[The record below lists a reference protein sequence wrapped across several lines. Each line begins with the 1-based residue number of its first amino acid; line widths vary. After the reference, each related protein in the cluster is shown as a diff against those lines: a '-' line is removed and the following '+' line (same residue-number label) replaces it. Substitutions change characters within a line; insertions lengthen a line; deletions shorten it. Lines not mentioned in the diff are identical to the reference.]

1 MVNPNQ
7 INVTHLS
14 NWERHNS
21 MPLSAGLV
29 SIGDPKLEQ
38 WAGWD
43 FADYTLGYERPHYPV
58 PAPYYNCYDSELG
71 IFLTVR
77 NRDGNDVV
85 VIDGWPN
92 QGARQVVSI
101 TVD

>member
-1 MVNPNQ
+1 MLIKLTPCDMPEKD
-7 INVTHLS
+7 IVTAYT
-14 NWERHNS
+14 
-21 MPLSAGLV
+21 MAATV
-29 SIGDPKLEQ
+29 QDTI
-38 WAGWD
+38 WAGRLNNKPI
-43 FADYTLGYERPHYPV
+43 LGYLEGLETPNYPV

-71 IFLTVR
+71 MFLTVR